1 MRNSSRGRDSLI
13 MKQSI
18 RMRVRS
24 STVARLAI
32 SVLSVALAVAG
43 CKDITSLKQQDP
55 SQLGGKT
62 VFVPANAQLIVNG
75 VVADFECAFG
85 RYALGT
91 GLFTD
96 ELANA
101 IARTED
107 FQYDTRNLPTNSVY
121 GTNDCVPVQIPG
133 IYTPLSVAR
142 ASADTAVAALEGWTD
157 EQVPH
162 RSKLIGT
169 ASAYGGY
176 SIVLLG
182 ESMCSAAINLGPEL
196 TPAQLFALAITRFD
210 TAVEAATRASDATTL
225 SFALLGRARAK
236 LDAGDLTGAAADA
249 QLVPVGFI
257 VQTSSDAVNTR
268 RQNAIWSSTTSF
280 FSSVDTSF
288 QATYDATVAAGTP
301 DPRIAYTS
309 SGQVATNG
317 FTVVAYPDK
326 DATSTA
332 PITIAKWSE
341 AQLIIAENDVANSNL
356 PAAILII
363 NDLHVRAGYASV
375 YAPSSPT
382 AAAVLARIVEE
393 RKRELFLEGHR
404 MGDLRRYNLPFL
416 PLTGSPYGSGG
427 TYGTET
433 CFPLPDVERINNP
446 NI

>member
-1 MRNSSRGRDSLI
+1 

-18 RMRVRS
+18 QMRVRG

-32 SVLSVALAVAG
+32 SLLSVALAVAG

-96 ELANA
+96 ELSNA

-121 GTNDCVPVQIPG
+121 GTNDCVQVQIPG

-157 EQVPH
+157 EQVPN

-210 TAVEAATRASDATTL
+210 TAVEAATRASDETTL

-236 LDAGDLTGAAADA
+236 LDAGDLSGATADA

-268 RQNAIWSSTTSF
+268 RQNALWSSTTSF

-288 QATYDATVAAGTP
+288 QHIYDTQN
-301 DPRIAYTS
+301 DPRVAYTS
-309 SGQVATNG
+309 SGQVATDG
-317 FTVVAYPDK
+317 FTVVAYPGK

-341 AQLIIAENDVANSNL
+341 AQLIIAENDVANANL
-356 PAAILII
+356 PGAILII

-382 AAAVLARIVEE
+382 AAAVLAQIVEE
-393 RKRELFLEGHR
+393 RKREFFLEGHR

-433 CFPLPDVERINNP
+433 CFPLPDIERINNP

>member
-1 MRNSSRGRDSLI
+1 

-18 RMRVRS
+18 LMRVRGA
-24 STVARLAI
+24 TAARLAI
-32 SVLSVALAVAG
+32 SGLCVAFAAAG
-43 CKDITSLKQQDP
+43 CKDLTSLKQEDP
-55 SQLGGKT
+55 SQLGGST

-75 VVADFECAFG
+75 AGADFECAFG

-91 GLFTD
+91 ALFTD
-96 ELANA
+96 ELSNA
-101 IARTED
+101 IARTDD
-107 FQYDTRNLPTNSVY
+107 FQYDSRNLPSNGVY
-121 GTNDCVPVQIPG
+121 GTTDCVLVQIPG

-157 EQVPH
+157 AQVPN
-162 RSKLIGT
+162 RSKLIAT
-169 ASAYGGY
+169 ASIYGGY

-210 TAVEAATRASDATTL
+210 TAVEAATRAEDANTM

-236 LDAGDLTGAAADA
+236 LDAGDLAGAAADA

-257 VQTSSDAVNTR
+257 AQTSSDAVNTR
-268 RQNAIWSSTTSF
+268 RQNALWSSTTSF

-288 QATYDATVAAGTP
+288 QNIYDTQH
-301 DPRIAYTS
+301 DPRVAYTS
-309 SGQVATNG
+309 SGQTATDG

-326 DATSTA
+326 AATSTA

-341 AQLIIAENDVANSNL
+341 AQLIIAENDVATGNL
-356 PAAILII
+356 PGAILII
-363 NDLHVRAGYASV
+363 NDLHVRAGYNSV

-382 AAAVLARIVEE
+382 APAVLAQIVEE
-393 RKRELFLEGHR
+393 RKREFFLEGHR
-404 MGDLRRYNLPFL
+404 LGDLRRYNLPFT
-416 PLTGSPYGSGG
+416 PVAGSPYGSGG
-427 TYGTET
+427 TYGTQT
-433 CFPLPDVERINNP
+433 CFPLPDIERINNP